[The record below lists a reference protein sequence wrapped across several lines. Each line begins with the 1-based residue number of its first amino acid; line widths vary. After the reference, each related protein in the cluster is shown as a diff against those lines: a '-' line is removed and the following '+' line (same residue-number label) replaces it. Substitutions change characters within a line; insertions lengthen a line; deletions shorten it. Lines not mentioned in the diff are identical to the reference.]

1 MRQSKTIF
9 DKNKENVKRED
20 PQPSVFLTSVPAKNE
35 EMHLSDMESQKSL
48 EMSEDD
54 DVSETNSIS
63 PVLSIKT
70 MKRYAN
76 KIKKVALSVIF
87 VD

>member
-9 DKNKENVKRED
+9 DKNKENKKRED
-20 PQPSVFLTSVPAKNE
+20 VQPSVFLTSVPAKNE

-54 DVSETNSIS
+54 DVSESNSIS
-63 PVLSIKT
+63 PVLPIKT
-70 MKRYAN
+70 MKRYDN
-76 KIKKVALSVIF
+76 TIK
-87 VD
+87 

>member
-9 DKNKENVKRED
+9 DKNKENEKRED
-20 PQPSVFLTSVPAKNE
+20 LQPSVFLTSVPTKNE

-54 DVSETNSIS
+54 DFSESNSIS
-63 PVLSIKT
+63 QVLSIKT
-70 MKRYAN
+70 MKRYDN
-76 KIKKVALSVIF
+76 TIK
-87 VD
+87 